1 MLLNMQLPEHREH
14 RVVMAS
20 RVQCDVDNASDRTAL
35 QGVPELAW
43 LPVCVT
49 ATHIKLNATM
59 TSVEKIS

>member
-1 MLLNMQLPEHREH
+1 
-14 RVVMAS
+14 VMAS

-49 ATHIKLNATM
+49 HKTQCYDD
-59 TSVEKIS
+59 VC